1 MKINW
6 NSKYNTIAVYTII
19 VLCAVITFYI
29 GILEIDI
36 ITSKLAVVMNVM
48 QPVIMGGAIAYI
60 LNFILKFV
68 EDKLLKDSYLKKV
81 RIKSKRGL
89 GILITYLIAALILYL
104 FMLFVFPQLIES
116 IVGLIN
122 DIPTYITNLTN
133 LLEKLMENLDI
144 QEEYLNFAKDNL
156 DSFFNYTIKV
166 ATNLLPYLGGFLKT
180 VASSVWNIVLGI
192 IISIYLLIDKEK
204 FYAVS
209 KKVTYALCSKEKA
222 ERILEL
228 THRSN
233 ETFGKFLSGKILDS
247 FIIGVLTFLVLTIC
261 KMPYTLLVSIIVGLT
276 NIIPFFGPF
285 IGAIPSII
293 IILFV
298 DPIKAIWF
306 IIIIVIIQQLDGN
319 VIGPKILGNSIGIS
333 AFWILFS
340 ILVFGKLLGLVGMI
354 IGVPL
359 FAVLYT
365 IIKEIIESKLKK
377 KGLNTDTK
385 DYF

>member
-36 ITSKLAVVMNVM
+36 ITSKLAVVINVM

-68 EDKLLKDSYLKKV
+68 EDKVLKDSYLKKL

-89 GILITYLIAALILYL
+89 GILITYLIAALIVYL

-133 LLEKLMENLDI
+133 LLEKLMGNLDI

-180 VASSVWNIVLGI
+180 VASSVWNIILGI

-209 KKVTYALCSKEKA
+209 KKMTYALCSKEKA

-340 ILVFGKLLGLVGMI
+340 ILVFGKLLGLVGMV

>member
-104 FMLFVFPQLIES
+104 FMLFVFPQLIDS

-204 FYAVS
+204 LVDELNS
-209 KKVTYALCSKEKA
+209 EIKKELPDYYLPFIYVFRHDMPLTSIDKVDYKMLEQEKYSFKNRIVESDTKKEKRLIKR
-222 ERILEL
+222 RI
-228 THRSN
+228 
-233 ETFGKFLSGKILDS
+233 
-247 FIIGVLTFLVLTIC
+247 
-261 KMPYTLLVSIIVGLT
+261 
-276 NIIPFFGPF
+276 
-285 IGAIPSII
+285 
-293 IILFV
+293 
-298 DPIKAIWF
+298 
-306 IIIIVIIQQLDGN
+306 
-319 VIGPKILGNSIGIS
+319 
-333 AFWILFS
+333 
-340 ILVFGKLLGLVGMI
+340 
-354 IGVPL
+354 
-359 FAVLYT
+359 
-365 IIKEIIESKLKK
+365 
-377 KGLNTDTK
+377 
-385 DYF
+385 